1 MVESRGPMGGEGRRE
16 REKIIEKYIREL
28 VPGAKIT
35 KHYNREQESLA
46 FLINDRDGKPVHR
59 LYVRRPLIDDERS
72 AEELTRVLR
81 NQRIKEKL
89 AIAGMDWVTARPPDP
104 EADDGQ

>member
-1 MVESRGPMGGEGRRE
+1 MGDEGRNAE
-16 REKIIEKYIREL
+16 REKIIEAYIRQL
-28 VPGAKIT
+28 LPRANIT
-35 KHYNREQESLA
+35 KHYNMEQESLDFRIA
-46 FLINDRDGKPVHR
+46 DKDGEPVHR
-59 LYVRRPLIDDERS
+59 LHVRRPLIDDERS

-104 EADDGQ
+104 EADDGG

>member
-1 MVESRGPMGGEGRRE
+1 MGDEGRNAE
-16 REKIIEKYIREL
+16 REKIIEAFIREL
-28 VPGAKIT
+28 APGANIT
-35 KHYNREQESLA
+35 RHYNMERESLDFRIA
-46 FLINDRDGKPVHR
+46 DKDGEPVHR
-59 LYVRRPLIDDERS
+59 LHVRRPLIDDERS

-104 EADDGQ
+104 EADDGG